1 MDKQSN
7 KNILDIVKNLPQV
20 PGVYRYYD
28 AEGIILY
35 VGKAKNLR
43 NRVNSYFQKDLPN
56 FKTYRLV
63 KQIAK
68 IEYTVVDSEF
78 DALLLE
84 NNLIKEFQPKYN
96 ILLKDD
102 KTYPY
107 ICVTH
112 EPFPR
117 IFSIRRVDKK
127 LGRYFGPFS
136 NLKAMYNVLEL
147 VKKLYNVRSCT
158 LALTPESIAQNKF
171 KLCLEYHIK
180 NCKAPCEGLQ
190 TLKDYQADIEQVI
203 HILKGNLGVAK
214 NYFIEKMNEAAQ
226 NLAFET
232 AQAYKEKLDSL
243 ENFQSKSLVSNPN
256 ISDVDVCT
264 IEVKEEEA
272 YMNFLHIEHGMITQ
286 AQTLKVKKKLDEKP
300 EEILLTML
308 LEIRQQVESKA
319 PKVITNI
326 DIDFD
331 FKGVEFQ
338 TPKIGDLKKLVDLS
352 LKNIAYYQKD
362 RLEKQP
368 EKAPTYQRILEQLQ
382 NDLQLKKLPQ
392 HIECFDNS
400 NIQGTNPVSAMVC
413 FKNAKPSKKDYRHY
427 KVQTV
432 VGANDFATMYEV
444 VTRRY
449 KKLKEENLPF
459 PDLIIIDG
467 GKGQLSFA
475 CQALKDL
482 DLYGQIPI
490 ISIAKKLEEIY
501 YPDDEFPIHL
511 SKKSESLKLIQQLRD
526 EAHRFGIT
534 FHRELRSKNSLTSV
548 LDTIE
553 GIGKTSVE
561 KLLVKYKT
569 IKKIQAASDE
579 ELAELIGKQRIA
591 ALRNAL
597 KEVGKSNSTP
607 NQKF

>member
-1 MDKQSN
+1 MKEQNPLEKS
-7 KNILDIVKNLPQV
+7 IAEFVKNLPQV

-28 AEGIILY
+28 AEGTILY
-35 VGKAKNLR
+35 VGKAKNLK
-43 NRVNSYFQKDLPN
+43 NRVTSYFQKDLPN

-107 ICVTH
+107 ICVTN

-136 NLKAMYNVLEL
+136 NLKAMYNVLDL
-147 VKKLYNVRSCT
+147 VKKLYTVRSCT
-158 LALTPESIAQNKF
+158 LALSPESIAQNKF
-171 KLCLEYHIK
+171 KLCLEYHLK
-180 NCKAPCEGLQ
+180 NCKAPCEALQ
-190 TLKDYQADIEQVI
+190 SMKEYQADIEQVI
-203 HILKGNLGVAK
+203 HILKGNLGIAK
-214 NYFIEKMNEAAQ
+214 NYFVEKMNEAAQ
-226 NLAFET
+226 NLAFEV
-232 AQAYKEKLDSL
+232 AQSYKEKLDSL
-243 ENFQSKSLVSNPN
+243 ENYQSKSLVSNPN
-256 ISDVDVCT
+256 ISDIDVCT
-264 IEVKEEEA
+264 IEAEDEEA
-272 YMNFLHIEHGMITQ
+272 YINFLHIEHGMITQ
-286 AQTLKVKKKLDEKP
+286 AQTLRVKKKLDEKM
-300 EEILLTML
+300 EEILPTILF
-308 LEIRQQVESKA
+308 EIRQQVESKA
-319 PKVITNI
+319 ARVITNI
-326 DIDFD
+326 EIDFA
-331 FKGVEFQ
+331 FKGVEFSV
-338 TPKIGDLKKLVDLS
+338 PKIGDFKKLVDLS
-352 LKNIAYYQKD
+352 LKNIAYYKKD

-368 EKAPTYQRILEQLQ
+368 EKTPPYQRVLEQLQ
-382 NDLQLKKLPQ
+382 QDLQLKKLPQ

-449 KKLKEENLPF
+449 RKLKEENLPF

-482 DLYGQIPI
+482 EIYGQIPI

-501 YPDDEFPIHL
+501 YPEDEFPIHL

-534 FHRELRSKNSLTSV
+534 FHRELRSKNSLNSV
-548 LDTIE
+548 LDDIE
-553 GIGKTSVE
+553 GIGKASVE

-569 IKKIQAASDE
+569 IKKIMAASDDD
-579 ELAELIGKQRIA
+579 LAELIGKQRVTI
-591 ALRNAL
+591 LREAL
-597 KEVGKSNSTP
+597 KEVK
-607 NQKF
+607 